1 MNMDEVPYIRTV
13 MKTAAWHGAMLLA
26 LVVMTL
32 LQSCISRP
40 KVRPVFTFVD
50 VTAGAPAPAG
60 APPAP
65 APPPEQVRPP
75 QPARQDDIPDVTQPR
90 TPRRVVVNT
99 NLVRRTEVAQQPPR
113 PTPPRPVRADEI
125 LNAIGNSGRLS
136 SAGPVG
142 GPFGSGPPGSGSGGG
157 SGIYDP
163 YLAAVK
169 QAMYDAWV
177 QPGGLSA
184 SAGLVVMVDI
194 RVLRDGTLTRKTI
207 AQRSGNPTMDE
218 SVQRALDTVVK
229 LRPLPADFR
238 GSQRDIRI
246 AFELTGATF

>member
-1 MNMDEVPYIRTV
+1 MDEISYSRTV
-13 MKTAAWHGAMLLA
+13 LKSAAWHGAMILA
-26 LVVMTL
+26 LVAFTL

-40 KVRPVFTFVD
+40 NPRPVFTFVD
-50 VTAGAPAPAG
+50 VNAGSPGQAG
-60 APPAP
+60 SPPAP
-65 APPPEQVRPP
+65 APPPEPVRPP
-75 QPARQDDIPDVTQPR
+75 QPAPQDDIPDVTQPR

-99 NLVRRTEVAQQPPR
+99 NLVRRTEVAQQTPR
-113 PTPPRPVRADEI
+113 PTPPRPVRAEDV
-125 LNAIGNSGRLS
+125 LHAIGNSGRLS
-136 SAGPVG
+136 SAGPAG
-142 GPFGSGPPGSGSGGG
+142 GPVGFGSPGSGTGGG

-194 RVLRDGTLTRKTI
+194 RVLRDGTLTRKVI
-207 AQRSGNPTMDE
+207 AERSGNPTMDG
-218 SVQRALDTVVK
+218 SVQRALDSVIQ
-229 LRPLPADFR
+229 LRPLPSDYR

-246 AFELTGATF
+246 AFELTGPAF